1 MDSHDD
7 IKHYDWDV
15 DRYKAENDLKILW
28 LREQIL
34 EHRDFIHDIH
44 FGAFSRS
51 AYVDKTERILVS
63 ISKTIDSISQCL
75 VSVNIADMFTL
86 LRKSRDDLFF
96 YLLVKVVHKKN
107 DPDGNDNMKGKLK
120 DWENN
125 HLQDLAT
132 CEVMKYIGS
141 YKPVLAAI
149 KKYGLRKEFD
159 DMGLVLNN
167 YVHSNGIVY
176 YNQFYDKYRAMSCAD
191 HTDVLKGIL
200 DDFEYQM
207 NYLFASFIFL
217 YILIQ
222 PSDIM
227 SDDYIDSLD
236 CRVEPINGSQ
246 YWVFPFVNDYLM
258 KYQDYLGKGCKQY
271 LIDETGME
279 IE

>member
-1 MDSHDD
+1 
-7 IKHYDWDV
+7 
-15 DRYKAENDLKILW
+15 
-28 LREQIL
+28 
-34 EHRDFIHDIH
+34 
-44 FGAFSRS
+44 
-51 AYVDKTERILVS
+51 
-63 ISKTIDSISQCL
+63 
-75 VSVNIADMFTL
+75 
-86 LRKSRDDLFF
+86 
-96 YLLVKVVHKKN
+96 
-107 DPDGNDNMKGKLK
+107 MKGKIK

-132 CEVMKYIGS
+132 GEVMKYIGS

-149 KKYGLRKEFD
+149 AKYGLRKEFD

-176 YNQFYDKYRAMSCAD
+176 YNQFYDKYRALSCAD

-236 CRVEPINGSQ
+236 CGAEPINGSQ